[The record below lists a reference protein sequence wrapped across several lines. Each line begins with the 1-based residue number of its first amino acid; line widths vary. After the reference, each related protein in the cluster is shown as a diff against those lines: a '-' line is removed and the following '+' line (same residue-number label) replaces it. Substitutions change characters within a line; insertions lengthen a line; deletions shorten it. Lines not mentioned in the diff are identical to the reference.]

1 MGRFSRKGTTK
12 IKFLDTIAA
21 SSYIPTR
28 AELDAGLDITKP
40 VAAVDGFTLENQSIE
55 TPDMESTF
63 DAEIPGSDK
72 AEASTLTFYEDLV
85 SSTLEEDLAKDTEGF
100 IVFLRKGDVP
110 ASNSMDVFP
119 VRVASNSAAYTV
131 DNEAAKFMVKFTI
144 TDEPVQGAPVPAA
157 A

>member
-21 SSYIPTR
+21 TTYIPTR
-28 AELDAGLDITKP
+28 TELDAGQDITKKI
-40 VAAVDGFTLENQSIE
+40 AAIDGFSVENQAIE

-63 DAEIPGSDK
+63 DSEIPGSDK
-72 AEASTLTFYEDLV
+72 AENSTMSFYEDKDT
-85 SSTLEEDLAKDTEGF
+85 STLEEDLAKDTIGYL
-100 IVFLRKGDVP
+100 VFLRKGDVP

-119 VRVASNSAAYTV
+119 VRVASNTPAYTV
-131 DNEAAKFMVKFTI
+131 DNEAAKFMVKFSI
-144 TDEPVQGAPVPAA
+144 FDEPVQGAAVPAA